1 MILKKASLLATVG
14 SALAVG
20 ALMFAGPAA
29 AQSGGSHLGGE
40 AGGGMHAVLPFG
52 PVGDSAS
59 KAGAEL
65 PLAPVGESGSKVG
78 MELPIAPIGTAGS
91 GRVQMTSLG

>member
-1 MILKKASLLATVG
+1 MILKNASLVATVCG
-14 SALAVG
+14 ALAVG

-29 AQSGGSHLGGE
+29 AHSGGSHVGDQ

-59 KAGAEL
+59 KFGAEL
-65 PLAPVGESGSKVG
+65 PFAPVGQLGSKIG
-78 MELPIAPIGTAGS
+78 LELPIAPVGTAGS
-91 GRVQMTSLG
+91 GRV